1 MAFSN
6 PVSTASSG
14 NTLLNGVLWG
24 SQWSDGSPATTS
36 LAVCI
41 AGLGGSQ
48 QFDFGGRAV
57 TARTTGEEAA
67 AFRQAMAMIESVCN
81 IDFVEV
87 SALSNADLV
96 FGITGPG
103 PLDGALGEAVPPG
116 EDVGAIANQQGAVI
130 VNRAGYASDGYG
142 SLQVGGY
149 DFITFIHEIGHA
161 IGLKHPH
168 DRGSGAFPKFPG
180 VSGPFGDYG
189 DFNLNQGINTM
200 MSYND
205 GFPEGPLGRKNPLR
219 IPDHGWNT
227 VMAIDI
233 AALQY
238 LYGAN
243 TSHNTGDDTYVLP
256 GRNLAGNYYSC
267 IWDAGGIDTIA
278 AGRNVASTINLNAAS
293 LRVAADGGGLV
304 SSQNGVLGGYTIAS
318 GVLIENAAGA
328 GGNDTLTGNRATNV
342 LSGLGGSDVIAG
354 GRGGDTLSGG
364 GGGDTFRFNS
374 VTDSRGRAS
383 DVITDFTGIDVIDL
397 SRIDADGTGLRDSFD
412 FIETDSFGNLRGEL
426 RYEYD
431 SKTDV
436 TKLLGDVD
444 GNGIADFTVRLAGN
458 IVFAA
463 DDFIL

>member
-6 PVSTASSG
+6 PVQTESSG
-14 NTLLNGVLWG
+14 NTLVNGVLWG
-24 SQWSDGSPATTS
+24 SQWSDGASAGTS

-41 AGLGGSQ
+41 AGLNGSQ
-48 QFDFGGRAV
+48 QFDFGGRTVNAN
-57 TARTTGEEAA
+57 TASKEAI

-81 IDFVEV
+81 IDFVEIN
-87 SALSNADLV
+87 SISNADLV

-103 PLDGALGEAVPPG
+103 PLDGSLGEAVPPG

-130 VNRAGYASDGYG
+130 VNRAGYSSAGYD

-168 DRGSGAFPKFPG
+168 DRGGGAFPRFSG
-180 VSGPFGDYG
+180 VTSAFDDYG

-205 GFPEGPLGRKNPLR
+205 GFRTGPLGEQNPSG

-227 VMAIDI
+227 LMAIDI

-243 TSHNTGDDTYVLP
+243 TSHNAGDDTYVLP
-256 GRNLAGNYYSC
+256 GRNLAGNYFSC
-267 IWDAGGIDTIA
+267 IWDAGGTDTL
-278 AGRNVASTINLNAAS
+278 VASRSNGCTINLNAAS

-304 SSQNGVLGGYTIAS
+304 SSQNNVLGGYTIAN
-318 GVLIENAAGA
+318 GVVIENATGA
-328 GGNDTLTGNRATNV
+328 GGNDTLTGNRAANV
-342 LSGLGGSDVIAG
+342 LSGLGGSDVIVG
-354 GRGGDTLSGG
+354 GRGGDTLRGG
-364 GGGDTFRFNS
+364 AGIDTFRFNS
-374 VTDSRGRAS
+374 FADSRGTAS
-383 DVITDFTGIDVIDL
+383 DVIVDFRANDVIDL
-397 SRIDADGTGLRDSFD
+397 SRIDADGAGARNSFD

-431 SKTDV
+431 VSENV
-436 TKLLGDVD
+436 TTLFGDID
-444 GNGIADFTVRLAGN
+444 GNGIAEFVVKLVGN
-458 IVFAA
+458 IVFAVG
-463 DDFIL
+463 